1 MNPYREAA
9 RRQRRNRPRS
19 LGWILP
25 VVAAL
30 LAAPLLRPA
39 LLGFLQGPPRIADG
53 IEAIAFRLGVVMAAA
68 MSLHTYAALVRS
80 PDRAVLDPHPVLARP
95 LLDAVALET
104 MRERAYLPIVGAL
117 VLSPIAAAGFWP
129 AWVGTALLGFGCW
142 FGALGAGFAI
152 HLAAVWVGHS
162 SSAAA
167 ILDALRG
174 ANPRMQAALIY
185 APGVVLLTMGIASG
199 VAAAGLRAALDGLA
213 LGWLWLLLPVA
224 LGAIGLA
231 LARTLAETQYV
242 RATALLAE
250 VDAEWALV
258 EQKDD
263 PTAVY
268 LEWVPVRHAEVL
280 RALRQGWRQI
290 RTWPVGAWLLG
301 IVAAGAA
308 WAPDDEA
315 SGRALLYTAGAACL
329 IAAIPT
335 RLAEGDPPW
344 LDESLGVRRLSV
356 ALARAWVAW
365 LYAQGV
371 LLPAALALLVRHGAA
386 DAIRMLPVEGLVAL
400 CAFGAAAAASM
411 WRGRGVWVYAPF
423 ALLLVASV
431 YGGALT

>member
-1 MNPYREAA
+1 MNPYRVAA

-53 IEAIAFRLGVVMAAA
+53 IEAIAFRLGVLMAGA
-68 MSLHTYAALVRS
+68 MSIHTYAALVRS
-80 PDRAVLDPHPVLARP
+80 PDRAVLDPHPILARP
-95 LLDAVALET
+95 LLDSVAIET

-117 VLSPIAAAGFWP
+117 VLSPIAAAGFWS
-129 AWVGTALLGFGCW
+129 AWAGTALLGLGCW

-162 SSAAA
+162 ASAAA
-167 ILDALRG
+167 VLDALRG

-185 APGVVLLTMGIASG
+185 APGFVLLALGIASG
-199 VAAAGLRAALDGLA
+199 VAAAGLRAALEGLA
-213 LGWLWLLLPVA
+213 LGWLWLALPFG
-224 LGAIGLA
+224 LGVIGLA
-231 LARTLAETQYV
+231 LARRLAETQYV

-263 PTAVY
+263 PSAVY
-268 LEWVPVRHAEVL
+268 LEWVRPRHAEVL

-301 IVAAGAA
+301 LVAAGTA
-308 WAPDDEA
+308 WAPDGAA
-315 SGRALLYTAGAACL
+315 SARALLSTAAAACVV
-329 IAAIPT
+329 AALPT

-344 LDESLGVRRLSV
+344 LDEALGVRPLSV
-356 ALARAWVAW
+356 LLARAWVAW

-371 LLPAALALLVRHGAA
+371 ILPAGAALLVRHGPA
-386 DAIRMLPVEGLVAL
+386 DALRLLPVEGIVAL
-400 CAFGAAAAASM
+400 CALAAAAAASI

-423 ALLLVASV
+423 ALLVVAGV
-431 YGGALT
+431 YGGTLS